1 MLTIFTPTYNRGYII
16 DRLYNS
22 LLHQTNYNFEW
33 LIVDDGSTDDTKC
46 LIEQWKNEKK
56 INIRYYYQENQGKP
70 IAHNLGVEKAKG
82 DIFVCV
88 DSDDYLTEDAV
99 DIIIQEYEKIKE
111 EEQCTGIVG
120 NRITKEG
127 QPIGTTMPQTIQYST
142 LYDLYNKYKYKGDT
156 ILVYKLQIIR
166 KYKFPKINGEKF
178 IPETYLYDKIDS
190 DGKLKIINDGIYVCE
205 YLEDGYTNNSAKLI
219 KNNPKGYII
228 CAKQR
233 MEIAKTFYIRLKAC
247 AQYVLGNWLDGNKHY
262 INKSPKKITTIL
274 SIPFAWYMYIKK
286 YKDGGNKK

>member
-16 DRLYNS
+16 ERLYNS

-33 LIVDDGSTDDTKC
+33 LIVDDGSTDDTKS
-46 LIEQWKNEKK
+46 LIEQWINEKK

-70 IAHNLGVEKAKG
+70 IAHNLGVENAKG

-99 DIIIQEYEKIKE
+99 DIIITEYEKIKNLQ
-111 EEQCTGIVG
+111 QCTGIVG
-120 NRITKEG
+120 VCVTKEG
-127 QPIGTTMPQTIQYST
+127 KPVGNNMPTIIQYST

-166 KYKFPKINGEKF
+166 KYRFPKINGEKF

-219 KNNPKGYII
+219 KNNPKGYIM

-233 MEIAKTFYIRLKAC
+233 MEIAKTFYTRLKAC
-247 AQYVLGNWLDGNKHY
+247 AQYVLGNWLNGSNNFIKD
-262 INKSPKKITTIL
+262 SPKKFTTIL
-274 SIPFAWYMYIKK
+274 SIPFAMYMYIKK
-286 YKDGGNKK
+286 YSKNN